1 MGKENFQRI
10 LTLKLYEILR
20 EESDEEH
27 ALSLAELRELLSR
40 RGYPCD
46 TRTVR
51 TALKALEEGGYD
63 IQKEF
68 RYPKNVYCLLE
79 RDFDIAELQILA
91 DAVRSATC
99 ITEKKTRQLVD
110 KLAHLAGRHYAEVL
124 EHKHRIY
131 SVQKS
136 GNENIFRY
144 TDQLHQAIQADRQ
157 VSFLY
162 LRNRQLRCTADGM
175 PKQYLVSPVGT
186 VFNDGFYYL
195 VGESADHPSAL
206 VSYRVDRMQKLEISQ
221 MARALTEIGRRF
233 SKDQYQKR
241 VFSMYTGQP
250 TRVVLRILPEWI
262 DAVTD
267 AFGPVVPQHPEAD
280 GWYRVAV
287 EVDISPTF
295 FAWCCHF
302 THGFQ
307 IVEPAEVV
315 RQMKEHL
322 EQIIN
327 MYADQS

>member
-10 LTLKLYEILR
+10 LTLKLYEVLR
-20 EESDEEH
+20 DESDEDH
-27 ALSLAELRELLSR
+27 ALSLLELRELLSQ

-46 TRTVR
+46 MRTVR
-51 TALKALEEGGYD
+51 TALKALVEGGYD

-68 RYPKNVYCLLE
+68 RYPKNMYCLLD
-79 RDFDIAELQILA
+79 RDFDVAELQILA

-110 KLAHLAGRHYAEVL
+110 KLARLAGRHCAEVL

-136 GNENIFRY
+136 SNENIFRY
-144 TDQLHQAIQADRQ
+144 TDQLHQAIQTDHQ

-162 LRNRQLRCTADGM
+162 LRNRQLRCYEDGT
-175 PKQYLVSPVGT
+175 PKCYFVSPVGT

-195 VGESADHPSAL
+195 VGESLDHPAVL
-206 VSYRVDRMQKLEISQ
+206 VCYRIDRMQKLEVTETP
-221 MARALTEIGRRF
+221 RTLTALGRRF
-233 SKDQYQKR
+233 SKDQYPKR
-241 VFSMYTGQP
+241 VFSMYTGKA
-250 TRVVLRILPEWI
+250 THVVFRILPEWI

-267 AFGPVVPQHPEAD
+267 AFGPVVPQQPEDD
-280 GWYRVAV
+280 GWYRVPV

-302 THGFQ
+302 TYGFK
-307 IVEPAEVV
+307 IIEPTSAA
-315 RQMKEHL
+315 QQLQEHI
-322 EQIIN
+322 QRISDIY
-327 MYADQS
+327 MA